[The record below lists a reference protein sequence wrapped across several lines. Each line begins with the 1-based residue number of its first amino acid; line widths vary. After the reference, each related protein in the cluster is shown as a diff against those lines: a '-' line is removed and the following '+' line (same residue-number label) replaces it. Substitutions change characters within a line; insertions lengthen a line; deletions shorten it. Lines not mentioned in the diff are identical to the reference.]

1 MTPPVASTHT
11 STRAAAASLT
21 VGIVA
26 LLIAGLQPLVLGGL
40 LREGRL
46 TEAEIGLT
54 AMVELLTLGLTCGVA
69 AARLKP
75 EHIRLRLILAAL
87 AHAGVTL
94 AGVGATGLW
103 IIADRAVA
111 GVFEGLML
119 WGTINMIVRAHNPER
134 VAGVFATTQTL
145 GQLLAA
151 SGLALFVVPRFGVN
165 GALVVLTGL
174 SVLAA
179 LVAGVGPS
187 RYDRLPSSPGGKGP
201 INAAAVAGLVSI
213 FLFMAF
219 IVATWVYLEPLAA
232 RSGLTPQ
239 AAGLTI
245 SIALGAQVAGGAAAT
260 ALGGRWRSL
269 PLLLGVI
276 LIYAAVLLV
285 LASRPSPLVFM
296 AAMAV
301 FGFLWM
307 FALPI
312 QTQRMIEIDPTRRA
326 ALQVGAAQLL
336 GSAFGPLCA
345 ALLVQDTGSAQALIL
360 GGAFLGLSACLLLVS
375 ARQS

>member
-1 MTPPVASTHT
+1 MQT
-11 STRAAAASLT
+11 SPRATAASLT

-40 LREGRL
+40 LREARL

-103 IIADRAVA
+103 IIADRAAA

-145 GQLLAA
+145 GQLVAA
-151 SGLALFVVPRFGVN
+151 SGLALFIVPQFGVN
-165 GALVVLTGL
+165 GALIALTGL

-187 RYDRLPSSPGGKGP
+187 RYDRLPSSSGGKGP

-269 PLLLGVI
+269 PVLLGVVV
-276 LIYAAVLLV
+276 IYAAVLLV

-296 AAMAV
+296 TAMAV

-360 GGAFLGLSACLLLVS
+360 GGAFLGLSASLLLVS
-375 ARQS
+375 ARKI

>member
-1 MTPPVASTHT
+1 MTPPIASTQT
-11 STRAAAASLT
+11 SIRPAAASLI
-21 VGIVA
+21 VGVIA
-26 LLIAGLQPLVLGGL
+26 LLIAGLQPLILGGL

-94 AGVGATGLW
+94 AGVGVTGLW
-103 IIADRAVA
+103 IIADRAAA

-145 GQLLAA
+145 GQLVAA

-165 GALVVLTGL
+165 GALVVLAGL

-269 PLLLGVI
+269 PVLLGVI
-276 LIYAAVLLV
+276 VIYAAVLLV
-285 LASRPSPLVFM
+285 LASRPSPLIFM

-345 ALLVQDTGSAQALIL
+345 ALLVQDAGSAQALIL
-360 GGAFLGLSACLLLVS
+360 GGALLSLSVSLLLMS
-375 ARQS
+375 ARK

>member
-1 MTPPVASTHT
+1 MTPPVASTQT

-21 VGIVA
+21 VGVIA

-54 AMVELLTLGLTCGVA
+54 AMVELLTLGLTCGLA
-69 AARLKP
+69 AARLKA

-145 GQLLAA
+145 GQLVAA

-179 LVAGVGPS
+179 LVAGVGQS

-269 PLLLGVI
+269 PVLLGVVV
-276 LIYAAVLLV
+276 IYAAVLLV
-285 LASRPSPLVFM
+285 LASRPSPPVFM

-345 ALLVQDTGSAQALIL
+345 ALLVQDAGSAQALIL
-360 GGAFLGLSACLLLVS
+360 GGGFLILSVSLLLVS
-375 ARQS
+375 ARKR

>member
-1 MTPPVASTHT
+1 MTPPIASTQT
-11 STRAAAASLT
+11 SIRPAAASLI
-21 VGIVA
+21 VGVIA
-26 LLIAGLQPLVLGGL
+26 LLIAGIQPLILGGL

-94 AGVGATGLW
+94 AGVGVTGLW
-103 IIADRAVA
+103 IIADRAAA

-145 GQLLAA
+145 GQLVAA

-165 GALVVLTGL
+165 GALVVLAGL

-269 PLLLGVI
+269 PVLLGVI
-276 LIYAAVLLV
+276 VIYAAVLLV
-285 LASRPSPLVFM
+285 LASRPSPLIFM

-345 ALLVQDTGSAQALIL
+345 ALLVQDAGSAQALIL
-360 GGAFLGLSACLLLVS
+360 GGALLSLSVSLLLMS
-375 ARQS
+375 ARK

>member
-1 MTPPVASTHT
+1 MTPPAASMQT
-11 STRAAAASLT
+11 SPRAAVASLT

-69 AARLKP
+69 AARLTP

-179 LVAGVGPS
+179 LVAGVGPN
-187 RYDRLPSSPGGKGP
+187 RYDRLPSSSGGKGP

-269 PLLLGVI
+269 PVLLGVVV
-276 LIYAAVLLV
+276 IYAAVLLV
-285 LASRPSPLVFM
+285 LASRPSPLIFM
-296 AAMAV
+296 TAMAV

-360 GGAFLGLSACLLLVS
+360 GGAFLGLSASLLLVS
-375 ARQS
+375 ARKI